1 MSQLLDDLMG
11 QLGGDGLDQIG
22 AAVGV
27 DREGA
32 ASAVQAALPLLLGA
46 LANNSASEGGAAAL
60 HNALGR
66 DHDGSIL
73 DDLMGFLGGA
83 SSGGGGLGMG
93 DAILSHVLGGRRG
106 AAEEQVARSSGISLE
121 GAGRLLAILAPI
133 LLGLLGRNQRSGGL
147 DVGGLA
153 GLLGRERDA
162 AAERS
167 PDLFGML
174 GSVLDTNRDGSML
187 DDAARLG
194 AGLLGGLLKGR

>member
-11 QLGGDGLDQIG
+11 QLGGSGLDQIG
-22 AAVGV
+22 AAIGV
-27 DREGA
+27 DRQGA
-32 ASAVQAALPLLLGA
+32 ASAVQSALPLLLGA
-46 LANNSASEGGAAAL
+46 LANNTATEDGAASL
-60 HNALGR
+60 YNALGR
-66 DHDGSIL
+66 DHDGGIL

-83 SSGGGGLGMG
+83 SGGGGGMG
-93 DAILSHVLGGRRG
+93 DAILGHILGGRRG

-133 LLGLLGRNQRSGGL
+133 LMGLLGRNQRSGGL

-174 GSVLDTNRDGSML
+174 GQVLDTNRDGSML